1 MVKMSTFGKGDWW
14 AWSGAETFADGSE
27 PMIGEIRVSERPA
40 TVIAHGPGVYVDID
54 IEREDAIELDIPF
67 GPLVFGFDC
76 SREEAIALAA
86 ALPKRLSLA
95 TLEAAGFYQ
104 V

>member
-14 AWSGAETFADGSE
+14 AWSGAEPFADGSE
-27 PMIGEIRVSERPA
+27 PMIGECKVSERPA
-40 TVIAHGPGVYVDID
+40 TVIADGAGVYVDID
-54 IEREDAIELDIPF
+54 LEPKDALDLDVPF

-76 SREEAIALAA
+76 GREEAIALAS

>member
-1 MVKMSTFGKGDWW
+1 MVNMSVFGRGDWA
-14 AWSGAETFADGSE
+14 AWSGAEHFADGSP
-27 PMIGEIRVSERPA
+27 PMIGECLVRKRPA
-40 TVIAHGPGVYVDID
+40 TVLAHGPGVYVDVD
-54 IEREDAIELDIPF
+54 IELEDALELDIPF

-76 SREEAIALAA
+76 GREEAIALAS